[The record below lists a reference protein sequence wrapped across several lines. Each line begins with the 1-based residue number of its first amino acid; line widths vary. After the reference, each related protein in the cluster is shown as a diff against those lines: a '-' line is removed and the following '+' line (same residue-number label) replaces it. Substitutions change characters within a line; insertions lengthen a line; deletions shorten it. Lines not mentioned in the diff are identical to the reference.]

1 MKINSHR
8 QPDVP
13 LVKRQFMGLKLVEV
27 PKWTLKRLLSPKSIL
42 DALCRGHN
50 AYYKKYI
57 HVKKG
62 GIGGVAMFL
71 MGYVVISYIWEYSH
85 IKNDRWRKHH

>member
-1 MKINSHR
+1 MKRNSHW

-13 LVKRQFMGLKLVEV
+13 LLKRKFMGLKLVEV

-57 HVKKG
+57 DVKKG
-62 GIGGVAMFL
+62 GIGGVAMIL
-71 MGYVVISYIWEYSH
+71 MGYIVISYIWEYSH
-85 IKNDRWRKHH
+85 IKNDRWRKYH